1 MCVRIN
7 KGDAK
12 RLLKNG
18 KRRVNHSLPV
28 QKNNNN
34 RYRSGNLQSAV
45 AFLQQQQN
53 QLIAKVNIED
63 VNIQFALI

>member
-28 QKNNNN
+28 QKNIIITGSDQGTCSQLLHFYNNN
-34 RYRSGNLQSAV
+34 
-45 AFLQQQQN
+45 
-53 QLIAKVNIED
+53 NIS
-63 VNIQFALI
+63 